1 MLKALY
7 DYGVRNSL
15 AIPPGFLR
23 KDIRAYICLSADS
36 SFIGIEQ
43 YEKDSQICPDIGS
56 LANGPDKCNPLAEKA
71 SVILAADGKKPEFY
85 RSLLKA
91 GAEYDPNLGVC
102 LSALENTETFR
113 AICQEVKLRKVKDGD
128 RICFKVDGVPI
139 VGGER
144 VQDWWKGY
152 RKRFTK
158 SGNGQQDSTQPL
170 CLITGNQTVP
180 LATVPIV
187 NGLQSV
193 GGHSRGEALFCF
205 DKSAFQSYGLK
216 KSANAPVSEEA
227 FAVVKDALND
237 LLAGSPAMYRREKD
251 RAFNPF
257 APTFSGMKFL
267 HWYDCRVEPEE
278 DLILPELV
286 GFGQEED
293 EDEEDAQMQI
303 SPEEV
308 RAQERREALQQREK
322 ADQLILDFGSGEQ
335 SAVLNSQYYILLI
348 SGNNGRAM
356 VRRYEHG
363 SYETLRANLDQWR
376 EDLALSNGLG
386 TDIIRPYKLTY
397 RLTRLIKYQKP
408 KENENNREKSIEEL
422 ADQMKKELAGITPAI
437 VAAIF
442 NGTPLPDTVAIR
454 ALAYI
459 RSKLLAPPK
468 KEDSKKDS
476 RQKGNRFVNLPDG
489 VACQWLK
496 VWLVRK
502 SRMRKEGTVLTM
514 SYDREFPNAAYH
526 CGALMAIY
534 ADLQRAAME
543 EVNATI
549 VQRFYASVSRTPTLV
564 LGTLERM
571 GEVYLGQ
578 LRKEKKGLVKIY
590 EQRLNDVYSFFGK
603 DGFRQLPAALNLEE
617 QSYFALGYRQMC
629 TRINAEPAAEA
640 AKAAKKEETENGRN

>member
-7 DYGVRNSL
+7 DYGIRNSL

-23 KDIRAYICLSADS
+23 KDIRAYICLSADG

-43 YEKDSQICPDIGS
+43 YERDSQICPDIGS

-102 LSALENTETFR
+102 LSALENAETFR

-144 VQDWWKGY
+144 VQDWWKEY
-152 RKRFTK
+152 RKRFAK
-158 SGNGQQDSTQPL
+158 GGNEQQDSMQPL

-251 RAFNPF
+251 RDFNPF

-293 EDEEDAQMQI
+293 EDEDEENAQMQI
-303 SPEEV
+303 SPEEE

-322 ADQLILDFGSGEQ
+322 ADRLILDFGSGEQ
-335 SAVLNSQYYILLI
+335 SAVLSSQYYILLI

-386 TDIIRPYKLTY
+386 TDTIRPYKLTY
-397 RLTRLIKYQKP
+397 RFTRLVKDQKKTG
-408 KENENNREKSIEEL
+408 KELS
-422 ADQMKKELAGITPAI
+422 DQMKKELAGITPAI

-442 NGTPLPDTVAIR
+442 NGTPLPDAVAVR

-459 RSKLLAPPK
+459 RSKMLAPPP
-468 KEDSKKDS
+468 KEGSKKD
-476 RQKGNRFVNLPDG
+476 RRFANLPDG

-534 ADLQRAAME
+534 ADLQRAAMG

-549 VQRFYASVSRTPTLV
+549 VQRFYASASRTPTLV

-629 TRINAEPAAEA
+629 TQMNADKSA
-640 AKAAKKEETENGRN
+640 AKAAKEEETENGRN